1 MYAYYIGIAF
11 FVMIISQYS
20 RNQIL
25 NKFFY
30 TDTLTPQ
37 SAKQFREIGVTDLI
51 MVKLLL
57 YRGIL
62 KAAGNNRYYLDLDRK
77 YEIEKNKE
85 KFLIALVILASIF
98 LIIAAAVTLF
108 S

>member
-20 RNQIL
+20 RNQIM

-30 TDTLTPQ
+30 TDTLSPQ
-37 SAKQFREIGVTDLI
+37 SAKQFKEIGITDLI
-51 MVKLLL
+51 MVKILL
-57 YRGIL
+57 YRGII

-77 YEIEKNKE
+77 YDLEKSKE
-85 KFLIALVILASIF
+85 KFLIAIVILASIF
-98 LIIAAAVTLF
+98 LIVATGVALF
-108 S
+108 R